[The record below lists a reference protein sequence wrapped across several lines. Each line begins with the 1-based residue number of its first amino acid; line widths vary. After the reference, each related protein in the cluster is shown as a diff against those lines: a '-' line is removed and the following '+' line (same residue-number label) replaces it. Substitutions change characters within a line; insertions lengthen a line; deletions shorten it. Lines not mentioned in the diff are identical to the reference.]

1 MPEEASTRGDTEV
14 SPPVVSRPPPHPAAA
29 QVSWAPHKRL
39 AHMDGVIQP
48 GCTTCMVSV
57 TARGMLWVCFVGVTC
72 NPCI

>member
-1 MPEEASTRGDTEV
+1 MPEEASTRGGTEV

-39 AHMDGVIQP
+39 AQMDWVIQP